1 MAQAPGSSRQG
12 AQQGG
17 RRGKGEPPDDLEFV
31 DALIHTPQALEVEER
46 GGGSPG
52 GGGGGEL
59 PKPNHLVPAAWI
71 EAPKR
76 RERRCF
82 TGASLAACPCPK
94 RTPPHLRGAERRGWR
109 AIRWASARSEGPIS
123 TGIRALSVCFA
134 FQAYSST
141 WLRP

>member
-59 PKPNHLVPAAWI
+59 PKPNHLVPAASI

-76 RERRCF
+76 RETMLHWCVARRMPVPQ
-82 TGASLAACPCPK
+82 THAAPSAWGRASRLASDPLGFGSIRGPHQHRNPGSFQFVLHVLSK
-94 RTPPHLRGAERRGWR
+94 PTPL
-109 AIRWASARSEGPIS
+109 
-123 TGIRALSVCFA
+123 
-134 FQAYSST
+134 Q
-141 WLRP
+141 